1 MLPNTINPMLAQAA
15 QEPFDS
21 EQHAFEVK
29 WNGIRALVFVEKKS
43 LRIQSR
49 DEVNIT
55 AQFPELSM
63 LRLLPSGTVLDGE
76 LVIMRDKH
84 ECLSSMQK
92 RVQLQ
97 NSHRIERLSVAE
109 PVLFVA
115 FDLLYFK
122 GRCLIASPYGERRL
136 ALESLLESP
145 PSAQVI
151 LAESVRFRGRDLF
164 AAVCEMGLEGVVAK
178 YLYGSYQPGKR
189 STHWLKIKSRLN
201 GY

>member
-1 MLPNTINPMLAQAA
+1 MLPHTINPMLAQAA

-29 WNGIRALVFVEKKS
+29 WNGVRALVFVEKKS

-49 DEVNIT
+49 QGLNIT
-55 AQFPELSM
+55 SQFPELSL

-84 ECLSSMQK
+84 ECLSSLQK
-92 RVQLQ
+92 RVPLQ
-97 NSHRIERLSVAE
+97 NSHRIEWLSVAE
-109 PVLFVA
+109 PALFVA

-122 GRCLIASPYGERRL
+122 GRCLFASPYGERRL
-136 ALESLLESP
+136 ELESLLERT

-151 LAESVRFRGRDLF
+151 LAQSVRFRGQDLF
-164 AAVCEMGLEGVVAK
+164 AAACDMGLEGVVA
-178 YLYGSYQPGKR
+178 
-189 STHWLKIKSRLN
+189 
-201 GY
+201 